1 MHGSYGNILSTVV
14 NVNVFKID
22 RTKKFD
28 PDEFVWFLRKKEMY
42 TTCCTCFKALNEIGS
57 TYFWFDSDSDS
68 DSDSDR
74 SNI

>member
-42 TTCCTCFKALNEIGS
+42 NTCCAYFKALNEIES
-57 TYFWFDSDSDS
+57 MYFWFDSDGDL
-68 DSDSDR
+68 